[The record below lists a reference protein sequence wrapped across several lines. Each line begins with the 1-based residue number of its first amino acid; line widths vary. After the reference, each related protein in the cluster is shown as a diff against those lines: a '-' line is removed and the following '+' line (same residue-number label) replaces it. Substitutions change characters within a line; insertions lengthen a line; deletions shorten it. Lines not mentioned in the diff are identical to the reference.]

1 MATEARVALER
12 YANRRSTIMSEA
24 TTFGA
29 DMRLVQED
37 EIDAVSGG
45 LLPAIAIGI
54 GLGALFGVGLV
65 IGDQLW
71 EHQHRGSIMRGIVRG
86 LPRT

>member
-1 MATEARVALER
+1 
-12 YANRRSTIMSEA
+12 MSEA
-24 TTFGA
+24 TQTKCGA
-29 DMRLVQED
+29 EMRLVQED
-37 EIDAVSGG
+37 ELDAVSGG

-71 EHQHRGSIMRGIVRG
+71 EHTHQGSVIRGIVRG